1 MKKHL
6 PKTVSV
12 QKASLIAMLSL
23 VVIMAGMLLPWWV
36 AAQGDLRATG
46 AAAGS
51 AAARLPESPL
61 PALSPTEQS
70 YLKELGAVTMCVDP
84 DWEPYERINDRGEY
98 LGIAADLV
106 ALVAERSGVSLKL
119 VPTKSWQESLAAS
132 KEGKCLILGFLNKS
146 PERDKW
152 LLFTEP
158 YFSDPNVFITR
169 EEHDFISNPA
179 TLSGESIALPA
190 GTSLEERI
198 RSDYPNLSIRI
209 VNSEDDALQLVSERK
224 ADMTLRSLAMT
235 AYTIKKKGLF
245 NLKIAGQIPR
255 MDNQFRIGVIKDQPM
270 LRDILTR
277 GVRSITPQEVQQIVN
292 RHISINVQTAIDYAL
307 MINVVIGFSVFLL
320 IGMLWNYQLR
330 KINRVLAARE
340 TELVE
345 LSRKLN
351 EDVANRVRAEEEL
364 TSSLS
369 LLNATLES
377 TADGILVTDP
387 NGHISRWN
395 RKFADLWHVPD
406 ELLNTSIK
414 YPVTKHIASQTADPD
429 EYIAGVRVLYENPE
443 LSSVDTIR
451 LADGRFFKRF
461 SQPRKIGD
469 VIAGRVWSF
478 GDITEQKRAEEAL
491 GELNHKLELL
501 AVTDGLTGIANR
513 RRFDEV
519 LAQEH
524 ARHVRSG
531 AVLSLI
537 MLDID
542 HFKSFNDCYGHL
554 KGDDC
559 LRQIGQVLTGCIV
572 RPADLAARYGGEEF
586 ACILPETDLYG
597 AVAIA
602 EKIRRGIH
610 ACAIPHRGSDVAAY
624 VTASLGVTSVQCGS
638 SESVVEIIARA
649 DELLYKA
656 KSSGRNRVEFVAS
669 DSVVTPTPQDLE
681 SNIVQ
686 LVWKDSF
693 CCGNQLIDAQHQSLF
708 KVSNDLFKAVL
719 ANSPATEVSSIIARL
734 LEEVSRH
741 FADEQQ
747 LLESISFP
755 DVIPHTAEHTKLI
768 AKGLELSQQFNDSTL
783 SVGDIFQFLVH
794 DVVMVHLLGADR
806 EYFPL
811 IGAASGVDR
820 AAVVQSRDRGNNGET
835 ICGS

>member
-1 MKKHL
+1 MKKQSL
-6 PKTVSV
+6 QTVSV
-12 QKASLIAMLSL
+12 KKNRLIALLSL
-23 VVIMAGMLLPWWV
+23 AVIMTVVLSFWW
-36 AAQGDLRATG
+36 ATTRGDQRATD

-51 AAARLPESPL
+51 AAAGLPKKSL

-84 DWEPYERINDRGEY
+84 DWEPYERISDRGEY

-119 VPTKSWQESLAAS
+119 VPTKTWQESLAAS
-132 KEGKCLILGFLNKS
+132 REGKCLILSFLNKS

-179 TLSGESIALPA
+179 TLSDESIALPA

-198 RSDYPNLSIRI
+198 RGTYPNLKIRI
-209 VNSEDDALQLVSERK
+209 VNSEDEALQLVSERK
-224 ADMTLRSLAMT
+224 VDMALRSLAMT
-235 AYTIKKKGLF
+235 AYTIKKRGLF
-245 NLKIAGQIPR
+245 NLKIAGQIPNL
-255 MDNQFRIGVIKDQPM
+255 DNYFRIGVIKAQPL
-270 LRDILTR
+270 LRDILDK

-307 MINVVIGFSVFLL
+307 MSKIVVGFTLFLL
-320 IGMLWNYQLR
+320 IGLLWNYQLR
-330 KINRVLAARE
+330 KINRILAARE

-377 TADGILVTDP
+377 TADGVLVTDQ

-406 ELLNTSIK
+406 ELLNTSLK
-414 YPVTKHIASQTADPD
+414 YPVTKHIASQTAQPE
-429 EYIAGVRVLYENPE
+429 EYIAGVMALYENPE

-461 SQPRKIGD
+461 SQPRRIGD

-491 GELNHKLELL
+491 EELNHKLELL

-524 ARHVRSG
+524 ARHARNG
-531 AVLSLI
+531 TVLSLI

-559 LRQIGQVLTGCIV
+559 LRQIGRVLADCII

-602 EKIRRGIH
+602 EKIRRGIN
-610 ACAIPHRGSDVAAY
+610 ACAIPHKGSDVAAY
-624 VTASLGVTSVQCGS
+624 VTASLGVTAVQCGS
-638 SESVVEIIARA
+638 SESVVDIIARA

-656 KSSGRNRVEFVAS
+656 KESGRNRVEFVAS
-669 DSVVTPTPQDLE
+669 DCVVAPTPLDLE

-686 LVWKDSF
+686 LVWKNSF
-693 CCGNQLIDAQHQSLF
+693 CCGNQLIDSQHQSLF
-708 KVSNDLFKAVL
+708 KVSNELFKAIL
-719 ANSPATEVSSIIARL
+719 SNRPATEISAIIGRL
-734 LEEVSRH
+734 LEDVSRH
-741 FADEQQ
+741 FHDEQQ
-747 LLESISFP
+747 LLESIRFP
-755 DVIPHTAEHTKLI
+755 DLSQHTAEHAKLL
-768 AKGLELSQQFNDSTL
+768 AKGLELSQQFKDATL
-783 SVGDIFQFLVH
+783 SVGDVFQFLVH
-794 DVVMVHLLGADR
+794 DVVMVHLLGADK
-806 EYFPL
+806 EYFHL

-820 AAVVQSRDRGNNGET
+820 ATVVQS
-835 ICGS
+835 